1 MISVQPLYPD
11 TLDTT
16 QRAAALEASIEA
28 VESHL
33 GALGT
38 ALRDHDA
45 AAIESHAAAL
55 HRALAAAIHRFSHAS
70 RHADGVPQPLRQRLA
85 LASGQVAA
93 QRESLARA
101 TAALDRAIEVLMP
114 APLAASVYG
123 TGGHS
128 ERAATSGCLHA

>member
-1 MISVQPLYPD
+1 MTSMQPLDPD
-11 TLDTT
+11 TLGTM
-16 QRAAALEASIEA
+16 QPAAALEASIEA

-38 ALRDHDA
+38 ALRDRDA

-55 HRALAAAIHRFSHAS
+55 HRTLAAAIHRFSHAS
-70 RHADGVPQPLRQRLA
+70 RHAGGVPPPLRQRLA
-85 LASGQVAA
+85 VASGQVAA

-114 APLAASVYG
+114 AQMPAAVYG
-123 TGGHS
+123 DGGHS

>member
-1 MISVQPLYPD
+1 MSSMQPLYPD
-11 TLDTT
+11 TLGAA
-16 QRAAALEASIEA
+16 QPAAALEASIEA

-38 ALRDHDA
+38 ALRDRDA

-55 HRALAAAIHRFSHAS
+55 HRTLAAAVHRFGHAS
-70 RHADGVPQPLRQRLA
+70 RHAGGVPQALRQRLA
-85 LASGQVAA
+85 LASGQVVA

-101 TAALDRAIEVLMP
+101 TAALDRAIDVLMP
-114 APLAASVYG
+114 APLPASVYG

-128 ERAATSGCLHA
+128 ERSATSGCLHA